1 MNDSRWF
8 DFEFAPAVIGLAVYI
23 RLADRG
29 DRWAATVRSGTTT
42 TGALGANARE
52 ALVAAL
58 APLGAHLT
66 TRLMAEPTMFGA
78 SATLLARAAV

>member
-8 DFEFAPAVIGLAVYI
+8 AFEFAPNVLGLAVHV

-29 DRWAATVRSGTTT
+29 DRWAATVRCGTATT
-42 TGALGANARE
+42 DALGANARE

-58 APLGAHLT
+58 APLGAHAT
-66 TRLMAEPTMFGA
+66 TRLMAEPTMFGP